1 MTAILELQD
10 VEVAYRDKGRG
21 RIRAVAGVSLD
32 VTPGQIVGL
41 VGESGCGKS
50 TLARA
55 AVGLAA
61 EVTGAVT
68 FDGKPVRPIGH
79 RARPKSLAGLQMVFQ
94 DPGSS
99 LNPRR
104 SVGSQLADA
113 LDILDTVPRGERGGR
128 VAELLAQVGL
138 PAGIEDRYPHQFS
151 GGQKQR
157 LAIARA
163 LAVEPSVL
171 VLDEPLSALDASAQ
185 AQIARMLV
193 RLSRELDIAML
204 LISHDLGLVKE
215 IADEVAV
222 MYLGKVVERGPTA
235 QVWDRPKHPYTR
247 ALIDALP
254 LADGDGRLPA
264 SLPGE
269 VPDPASPPTGCR
281 FHTRCALAMDRCRS
295 EEPMFTSLTPDRAAA
310 CWLADE
316 KEPT

>member
-1 MTAILELQD
+1 MTTVLELSD
-10 VEVAYRDKGRG
+10 VEVAYRDKNRG
-21 RIRAVAGVSLD
+21 RVQAVAGVSLG
-32 VTPGQIVGL
+32 VARSRIVGL

-55 AVGLAA
+55 AVGLASEA
-61 EVTGAVT
+61 TGEVT
-68 FDGKPVRPIGH
+68 FDGTPVRPLGR
-79 RARPKSLAGLQMVFQ
+79 RARPKALTRLQMVFQ

-104 SVGSQLADA
+104 SIGSQLADA
-113 LDILDTVPRGERGGR
+113 LDILGTVPRSERVDR

-138 PAGIEDRYPHQFS
+138 PADIEGRYPHQFS
-151 GGQKQR
+151 GGQRQR

-185 AQIARMLV
+185 AQVARLLV
-193 RLSRELDIAML
+193 RLSRELEIGML

-235 QVWDRPKHPYTR
+235 QLWDSPNHPYTR

-254 LADGDGRLPA
+254 LADGEGRLPS

-269 VPDPASPPTGCR
+269 VPNPASPPTGCR
-281 FHTRCALAMDRCRS
+281 FHTRCPLAMDRCRTD
-295 EEPMFTSLTPDRAAA
+295 EPAFVSLTADRSAA
-310 CWLADE
+310 CWLADV
-316 KEPT
+316 KEPM

>member
-1 MTAILELQD
+1 MTAVLELED
-10 VEVAYRDKGRG
+10 VAVAYHDKNRG
-21 RIRAVAGVSLD
+21 RVQAVAGVSME
-32 VTPGQIVGL
+32 VTRGRIVGL

-55 AVGLAA
+55 AVGLAEEA
-61 EVTGAVT
+61 TGAVIY
-68 FDGKPVRPIGH
+68 DGKPVRPIGR
-79 RARPKSLAGLQMVFQ
+79 RARPRSLAGLQMVFQ

-104 SVGSQLADA
+104 SIGSQLADA
-113 LDILDTVPRGERGGR
+113 LDILDTVPRSERSSR
-128 VAELLAQVGL
+128 VAELIAQVGL
-138 PAGIEDRYPHQFS
+138 PEGIEGRYPHQFS

-193 RLSRELDIAML
+193 RLSRELDLAML

-222 MYLGKVVERGPTA
+222 MYLGKIVERGPTA
-235 QVWDRPKHPYTR
+235 QLWDRPKHPYTR

-254 LADGDGRLPA
+254 LADGQGRLPS

-269 VPDPASPPTGCR
+269 VPNPASPPTGCR
-281 FHTRCALAMDRCRS
+281 FHTRCPLVMDRCRTD
-295 EEPMFTSLTPDRAAA
+295 EPAFVSIVADRSAA
-310 CWLADE
+310 CWLADV
-316 KEPT
+316 KEPM